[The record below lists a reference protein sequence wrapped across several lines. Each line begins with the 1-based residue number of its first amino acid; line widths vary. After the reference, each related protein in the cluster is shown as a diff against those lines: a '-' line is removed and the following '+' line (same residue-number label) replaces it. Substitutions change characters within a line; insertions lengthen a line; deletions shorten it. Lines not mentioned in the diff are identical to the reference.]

1 MLILVFV
8 VTDKTV
14 KRDLKPCD
22 LIHPQFTLSCVLT
35 RLFIFF
41 SHLPAVHDRYIQSLI
56 YTHVQKKGNTF
67 QKSTKTL
74 PLLLQ
79 IGNLT

>member
-1 MLILVFV
+1 MDEV
-8 VTDKTV
+8 
-14 KRDLKPCD
+14 
-22 LIHPQFTLSCVLT
+22 SMNA
-35 RLFIFF
+35 LFIY
-41 SHLPAVHDRYIQSLI
+41 L